1 VHKKSQMPQKSST
14 QSRMR
19 RSSVAVEPTFD
30 WLDQQPTPAEELMA
44 PEGVTLSE
52 AAEGWTEP
60 AVLALHS
67 DEPRLVDDKED
78 EAGQEWTDT
87 LATDAQEGEA
97 QSQGQSYDAEDLTRR
112 YLSEM
117 GAFDRLTGDEEVAL
131 AQRIEAGQRGQRRK
145 TLPGKANVPTP
156 MLAWIRKLD
165 PEEARAHLIR
175 ANLRLVVSIAK
186 QYAGRGLSLLDL
198 IQEGNLGL
206 LRAVDRF
213 DWRRGCRFGTYA
225 SWWIKQAI
233 SRAISDQGRMIRL
246 PAHMADA
253 SGRVHRT
260 RQVLTQLYEEH
271 PTAQELA
278 KVTRVPEER
287 IEQIDQ
293 LATPPVSLDW
303 VLADGERTVGDVLPD
318 DSTTPVLDLL
328 ADLER
333 DGALRQSLD
342 ELTSRERRVLSMRFG
357 LGHRRAYTLE
367 EIGRQFRLTRERIRQ
382 IELKALNKLRHPSQR
397 RRLEEFVH

>member
-1 VHKKSQMPQKSST
+1 
-14 QSRMR
+14 
-19 RSSVAVEPTFD
+19 VAAEAAFD
-30 WLDQQPTPAEELMA
+30 WLDNQAPPADQLMA
-44 PEGVTLSE
+44 VEGAPLPE
-52 AAEGWTEP
+52 APDGWAQP
-60 AVLALHS
+60 AVLALHHD
-67 DEPRLVDDKED
+67 DEALFVEDKE
-78 EAGQEWTDT
+78 EAGGQEWTDT
-87 LATDAQEGEA
+87 LETDAQEDDA
-97 QSQGQSYDAEDLTRR
+97 QDHSYSYDPDDLTRR

-117 GAFDRLTGDEEVAL
+117 GAFSRLTWDEEVTL

-145 TLPGKANVPTP
+145 TLPGKANIPTP
-156 MLAWIRKLD
+156 TVAWIRKLN
-165 PEEARAHLIR
+165 PEDARAHLIR

-253 SGRVHRT
+253 SSRVHRM
-260 RQVLTQLYEEH
+260 RQVLTQLYEDH
-271 PTAQELA
+271 PSPQDLA
-278 KVTRVPEER
+278 KVTRVPQER

-303 VLADGERTVGDVLPD
+303 LLSDGERTVGDYLPD
-318 DSTTPVLDLL
+318 DSTTPAIDLL

-333 DGALRQSLD
+333 NGALRHSLN
-342 ELTSRERRVLSMRFG
+342 ELSNRERRVLSLRFG
-357 LGHRRAYTLE
+357 IGHRRAYTLE
-367 EIGRQFRLTRERIRQ
+367 EIGRQFGLTRERIRQ

>member
-1 VHKKSQMPQKSST
+1 MASEG
-14 QSRMR
+14 
-19 RSSVAVEPTFD
+19 EP
-30 WLDQQPTPAEELMA
+30 LPK
-44 PEGVTLSE
+44 
-52 AAEGWTEP
+52 AADGWAEP
-60 AVLALHS
+60 AVLALHG
-67 DEPRLVDDKED
+67 DEALFVEEVKDKEVEDKED

-87 LATDAQEGEA
+87 LETDAQAGDA
-97 QSQGQSYDAEDLTRR
+97 QSHSHNYDHDDLMRR

-117 GAFDRLTGDEEVAL
+117 GAFGRLTWDEEVTL
-131 AQRIEAGQRGQRRK
+131 AQRIEARQRGQRRK
-145 TLPGKANVPTP
+145 TLAGKATP
-156 MLAWIRKLD
+156 PPLTVAWIRKLD
-165 PEEARAHLIR
+165 PDEARAHLIR

-260 RQVLTQLYEEH
+260 RQVLTQLYEEN
-271 PTAQELA
+271 PSAQELA
-278 KVTRVPEER
+278 KATRVPEER

-303 VLADGERTVGDVLPD
+303 LLADGERTIGDLLPD
-318 DSTTPVLDLL
+318 DSTAPAIDLL

-333 DGALRQSLD
+333 DGALRQSLN
-342 ELTSRERRVLSMRFG
+342 ELSSRERRVLSMRFG
-357 LGHRRAYTLE
+357 IGYRRAYTLE
-367 EIGRQFRLTRERIRQ
+367 EIGRQFGLTRERIRQ

>member
-1 VHKKSQMPQKSST
+1 MPQKSSS
-14 QSRMR
+14 QSRVR
-19 RSSVAVEPTFD
+19 RPSVAAEATFD
-30 WLDQQPTPAEELMA
+30 WLDNQAAPSDELMA
-44 PEGVTLSE
+44 TEGAPLPK
-52 AAEGWTEP
+52 AADGWAEP

-67 DEPRLVDDKED
+67 GEALFVEDKED

-87 LATDAQEGEA
+87 LETDAQAGDA
-97 QSQGQSYDAEDLTRR
+97 QRYNHNYAHDDLVRR

-117 GAFDRLTGDEEVAL
+117 GAFGRLTWDEEVTL
-131 AQRIEAGQRGQRRK
+131 AQRIEARQRGQRRK
-145 TLPGKANVPTP
+145 TLTGKANIATPTV
-156 MLAWIRKLD
+156 AWIRKLD
-165 PEEARAHLIR
+165 PDEARAHLIR

-186 QYAGRGLSLLDL
+186 QYAGRGLLLLDL

-278 KVTRVPEER
+278 KVTRVPAER

-303 VLADGERTVGDVLPD
+303 ILADGERTVGDVLPD
-318 DSTTPVLDLL
+318 DSTTPALDLL

-342 ELTSRERRVLSMRFG
+342 ELTSRERRVLSLRFG

-382 IELKALNKLRHPSQR
+382 IELKALNKLRHPNQR
-397 RRLEEFVH
+397 RRLEEFAH